1 MHGRNDDTMT
11 IYELSEKIGYSV
23 STISKAIN
31 GYKGVNEDTRAAIL
45 AAVKQYDFIP
55 SINAQSLLSKRSYVI
70 GTLILDGPND
80 ILSPHLSEILN
91 AFKSECANHG
101 YDITFLSNRIGKK
114 EVTYREHCIARNL
127 DGLLLA
133 VGMENLPPERT
144 KQFEDLLQLSMP
156 KVSVEGFHKGV
167 PTVISNNSAG
177 AQSALDYLYE
187 LGHRNI
193 GIITV
198 AGENEVSIQ
207 RLNGYRQFLKKHTL
221 PECPERIFPA
231 RSYSYEAGEEI
242 ADAVS
247 SHPELTAVFCIYDEI
262 SLGLIAGLRRRGIEI
277 PRDLSLVSF
286 DDIAVAQFSALTTV
300 HQNRERIGMLAAKK
314 LISLIEHQNAAPH
327 ENTLVDTALIVRKS
341 CRDISRSL

>member
-1 MHGRNDDTMT
+1 MT

-31 GYKGVNEDTRAAIL
+31 GYKGVNEGTRETIL
-45 AAVKQYDFIP
+45 AAVKQYNFIP
-55 SINAQSLLSKRSYVI
+55 SINAQSLLSKRSYLI

-144 KQFEDLLQLSMP
+144 EQFEELLQLSMP
-156 KVSVEGFHKGV
+156 KVSVEGFHRGV
-167 PTVISNNSAG
+167 PTVVSNNPAG

-198 AGENEVSIQ
+198 TGENEASIQ
-207 RLNGYRQFLKKHTL
+207 RLNGYRQFLKNHAL
-221 PECPERIFPA
+221 PERSELIFPA

-286 DDIAVAQFSALTTV
+286 DDITVAQYSALPPVRQTRT
-300 HQNRERIGMLAAKK
+300 QIGMLAAEK
-314 LISLIEHQNAAPH
+314 LIAMIEKQDVAIP
-327 ENTLVDTALIVRKS
+327 ENTLVDTTLIVRKS
-341 CRDISRSL
+341 CRNISVSR

>member
-1 MHGRNDDTMT
+1 MT
-11 IYELSEKIGYSV
+11 IYELSEKIGYSA

-31 GYKGVNEDTRAAIL
+31 GYKGVNAATREAIL
-45 AAVKQYDFIP
+45 AAVKQYDFVP
-55 SINAQSLLSKRSYVI
+55 SINAQSLLSKRSYMI

-91 AFKSECANHG
+91 AFKSECANCG

-133 VGMENLPPERT
+133 VGMENLPPERI
-144 KQFEDLLQLSMP
+144 KQFDDLLQLNMP
-156 KVSVEGFHKGV
+156 KVSVEGFHEGV
-167 PTVISNNSAG
+167 PTVISNNPAG
-177 AQSALDYLYE
+177 AQIALDYLYK

-198 AGENEVSIQ
+198 AGENEVSMQ
-207 RLNGYRQFLKKHTL
+207 RLDGYRQFLKKHAL
-221 PECPERIFPA
+221 PEYPELIFPA

-247 SHPELTAVFCIYDEI
+247 SRPELTAVFCVYDEI
-262 SLGLIAGLRRRGIEI
+262 SLGLIAGLRRKGIEV

-286 DDIAVAQFSALTTV
+286 DDIAIAQHSALTTV
-300 HQNRERIGMLAAKK
+300 RQNREQIGMLAAKK
-314 LISLIEHQNAAPH
+314 LIALIEKQDMDPH
-327 ENTLVDTALIVRKS
+327 KNTLVDTTLIVRKS
-341 CRDISRSL
+341 CRDISVSP